1 MAYPDVDVFLPAS
14 ADTDGDR
21 DLREGWTAIVIVLLL
36 LVGCEAEKSVS
47 APVKPPSVAAVPSV
61 RAGSVRISGDD
72 ALAQVL
78 SWSLPAVVIEKDGAR
93 AARRK
98 LKQALEAGDL
108 FETADSA
115 IPLLFGLQRLQPDDP
130 GLSAQVAHAR
140 AALIAQGDA
149 ALLDGD
155 NDLEALRAAQR
166 RAAVLRKLWPTDAD
180 VLAYLARVDRSERAW
195 DQNAQADAL
204 LAADQLGENGDGALA
219 AYRKALSLR
228 PGQLRAS
235 QGIEAVETALIA
247 RAEDAALK
255 GEFNQAQQQLAHAAR
270 VRADPVTIPA
280 ALRRINA
287 IRGERVRRLRD
298 EGLIALGDQDGLRIA
313 RERLA
318 EMLRIA
324 DPSNPAS
331 VELRQRIDLVS
342 HYGLFRPG
350 QVFTDELS
358 HGGRG
363 PQLVVIPHGTFLMGA
378 PEGEQDATPAE
389 QPQHEVRLERG
400 FAMTRNE
407 ITVGEFAR
415 FVTATGYTP
424 RATQRGHSIAYD
436 TRSGNFLRGSG
447 IDWRSTYDGRPA
459 TADMPVIHVTAR
471 DAEAYADWLG
481 TETGAH
487 YRLPSEAE
495 FEYALRAGSQTRF
508 PWGNGAPPPGSENLT
523 GGLDRS
529 PRGRSWSNAFAG
541 YGDNWW
547 GPAPVGSFAANAYG
561 LHDMAGNV
569 SEWVADCWHRGYR
582 RAPSNGAA
590 WINPGCRDRM
600 YRGGSW
606 ASAPAQ
612 VRSAWR
618 APGGV
623 DATNARVGFRLVRQI

>member
-1 MAYPDVDVFLPAS
+1 MRA
-14 ADTDGDR
+14 GR
-21 DLREGWTAIVIVLLL
+21 TAIVIVMLLL
-36 LVGCEAEKSVS
+36 AACKPEQSVP
-47 APVKPPSVAAVPSV
+47 APEPVKPPSVAVVPSV
-61 RAGSVRISGDD
+61 RAGSVSISGDD
-72 ALAQVL
+72 ALAEIL
-78 SWSLPAVVIEKDGAR
+78 TWSLPAVTIDEDGER

-98 LKQALEAGDL
+98 LKRALEAGDL

-115 IPLLFGLQRLQPDDP
+115 IPLLFALQRLKPDDA
-130 GLSAQVAHAR
+130 GLPVQVAAVR
-140 AALIAQGDA
+140 ALIVEQGDA
-149 ALLDGD
+149 ALLEGD
-155 NDLEALRAAQR
+155 ADLDALRAAQR
-166 RAAVLRKLWPTDAD
+166 RAAVLRKLWPLDAD

-195 DQNAQADAL
+195 DHNAQADAL
-204 LAADQLGENGDGALA
+204 LAAGQLGENGGGALA
-219 AYRKALSLR
+219 AYRVALSLR

-235 QGIEAVETALIA
+235 QGLVAVETALIG
-247 RAEDAALK
+247 RAESAAQR
-255 GEFNQAQQQLAHAAR
+255 GDFNEAQQQLAHAAK
-270 VRADPVTIPA
+270 VRSDPGTIPA

-298 EGLIALGDQDGLRIA
+298 EGLIVLGNQDGLRIA

-331 VELRQRIDLVS
+331 VELRQRIDLVG

-350 QVFTDELS
+350 QVFTDELR

-363 PQLVVIPHGTFLMGA
+363 PQLVVIPHGNFRMGA
-378 PEGEQDATPAE
+378 PEDEQGTTPAE
-389 QPQHEVRLERG
+389 HPQHEVRLERG

-407 ITVGEFAR
+407 ITVGEFSR
-415 FVTATGYTP
+415 FVTATGYVP
-424 RATQRGHSIAYD
+424 RATQRAHSIAYD
-436 TRSGNFLRGSG
+436 ARSGNFVRGSG
-447 IDWRSTYDGRPA
+447 VDWRSTYDGKPA
-459 TADMPVIHVTAR
+459 PFGMPVIHVTAR

-495 FEYALRAGSQTRF
+495 FEYALRAGSQARY
-508 PWGNGAPPPGSENLT
+508 PWGNGAPPPDSENVT

-529 PRGRSWSNAFAG
+529 PQGRTWSNAFPG
-541 YGDNWW
+541 YGDSWW
-547 GPAPVGSFAANAYG
+547 GPAPAGSMAANAYG

-569 SEWVADCWHRGYR
+569 SEWVADCWHQGYR
-582 RAPSNGAA
+582 RAPATGVA
-590 WINPGCRDRM
+590 WVNPGCRNRM

-618 APGGV
+618 ASGGM

>member
-1 MAYPDVDVFLPAS
+1 MRA
-14 ADTDGDR
+14 
-21 DLREGWTAIVIVLLL
+21 GWTAIVIAVLLAA
-36 LVGCEAEKSVS
+36 CEPQKPAL
-47 APVKPPSVAAVPSV
+47 APVPDKPPSVAVAPAI
-61 RAGSVRISGDD
+61 RTGSVSISGDD
-72 ALAQVL
+72 ALAEVL
-78 SWSLPAVVIEKDGAR
+78 SWSLPAVAIEKEGQR

-98 LKQALEAGDL
+98 LKHALDAGDL

-115 IPLLFGLQRLQPDDP
+115 IPLLFALQRLQPDDP
-130 GLSAQVAHAR
+130 GLAVRVAEAR
-140 AALIAQGDA
+140 AALVEQGDA
-149 ALLDGD
+149 ALIEGDVGLD
-155 NDLEALRAAQR
+155 ALRAAQR
-166 RAAVLRKLWPTDAD
+166 RAAVLRKLWPADAD

-195 DQNAQADAL
+195 DHNAEADAL
-204 LAADQLGENGDGALA
+204 LAAGQLGESGGGALA
-219 AYRKALSLR
+219 AYRVALSLR

-235 QGIEAVETALIA
+235 QGIVAVETALIG
-247 RAEDAALK
+247 RAEAAAHQ
-255 GEFNQAQQQLAHAAR
+255 GDFNQAQQQLAHAAK
-270 VRADPVTIPA
+270 VRSDPGTIPA

-287 IRGERVRRLRD
+287 IRSEHVRRLRD
-298 EGLIALGDQDGLRIA
+298 EGLIVLGDQDGLRIA

-350 QVFTDELS
+350 QVFTDELL

-363 PQLVVIPHGTFLMGA
+363 PQLVVIPHGNFRMGA
-378 PEGEQDATPAE
+378 PEDEQDATPAE

-400 FAMTRNE
+400 FAMARNE

-415 FVTATGYTP
+415 FVTATGYTA
-424 RATQRGHSIAYD
+424 RASQRGHSIAYD
-436 TRSGNFLRGSG
+436 IRSGNFLRGSG
-447 IDWRSTYDGRPA
+447 IDWRSTYDGKPA
-459 TADMPVIHVTAR
+459 AAGMPVIHVTAR
-471 DAEAYADWLG
+471 DAEAYADWLS

-495 FEYALRAGSQTRF
+495 FEYALRAGSQTRY

-529 PRGRSWSNAFAG
+529 QQGRRWSNAFPG
-541 YGDNWW
+541 YGDGWW
-547 GPAPVGSFAANAYG
+547 GPAPAGSMVANAYG

-569 SEWVADCWHRGYR
+569 SEWVADCWHQGYR
-582 RAPSNGAA
+582 RAPATGVA
-590 WINPGCRDRM
+590 WVNPGCRNRM

-606 ASAPAQ
+606 ASAPVQ

-618 APGGV
+618 ASGGV